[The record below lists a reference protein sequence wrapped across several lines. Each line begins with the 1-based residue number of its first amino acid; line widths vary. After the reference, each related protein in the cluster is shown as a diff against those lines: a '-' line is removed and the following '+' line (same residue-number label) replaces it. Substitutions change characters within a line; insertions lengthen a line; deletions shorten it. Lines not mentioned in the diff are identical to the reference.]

1 MQTEAVF
8 FKAWTRI
15 SVTFLIIFLFL
26 SCSWC
31 IQIAVQSC
39 FFFFFWLKLRI
50 WNRRGKKC
58 ETQFPRLIRC
68 RPMSSAQTPSCL
80 VVWSWR
86 RRHPNCC
93 HNNAGLQIWRRLL
106 EMGENH
112 FEIYDQS
119 ILFHNS
125 CTDFRYSNLSDDST
139 LKLVD
144 SQILLYKCSQESL
157 YRIQLLLL
165 IWSTFKIQIDAS
177 MQVATW
183 HNLRSVFQYKKK
195 WANVR
200 EMEKSKATESRI

>member
-8 FKAWTRI
+8 SKAWTVI

-26 SCSWC
+26 SCSGC

-39 FFFFFWLKLRI
+39 CFFFFFGWNWI

-106 EMGENH
+106 EMGESH
-112 FEIYDQS
+112 FEIYYQS
-119 ILFHNS
+119 RLFHNS
-125 CTDFRYSNLSDDST
+125 CTDFRYLNLSDVRT

-144 SQILLYKCSQESL
+144 SQILLYKCSQESKCL
-157 YRIQLLLL
+157 LRVYTEYNLLL

-177 MQVATW
+177 MQVASW
-183 HNLRSVFQYKKK
+183 HNLRSVFQYKK
-195 WANVR
+195 
-200 EMEKSKATESRI
+200 